1 MTAQTT
7 PRHRVPSA
15 VAQMREIADD
25 LVDVPVW
32 SMSSREASATLL
44 EVVRLKAQVAELEAR
59 IAGHADAVGVGSEAG
74 AASTAR
80 WLAHATRAGAPAA
93 HRVIAFAHAL
103 ETRELV
109 RDALAHGTLLADQA
123 AVIVRALDRL
133 PAELAASVVREAEA
147 HLVRQARE
155 HDPRA
160 LRVLGKRLLDVV
172 APDVADA
179 HEARLLEREDAE
191 AARSTSLRMVDDGHG
206 RTHGRFTVPTAVGAQ
221 LRKMLL
227 ALSAPKHLTA
237 AEGAS
242 VIRRPSPERWGR
254 AFCELVSRYPAD
266 RIPQAGGVAATVVV
280 TIDHRTLTGAIERAG
295 VLDTGETISPSTARR
310 LACEAAIV
318 PAVLG
323 GRSEVLD
330 LGRARRLFSRAQRLW
345 LAMKYGGCAAE
356 GCDWPP
362 GLCHAHHLTAWQHG
376 GRSDIANGVLLCP
389 HHHARAHD
397 SAYELRRTARAVSF
411 HRRT

>member
-1 MTAQTT
+1 MTAIAT
-7 PRHRVPSA
+7 PRHRVSVATAHVHAELDA
-15 VAQMREIADD
+15 VADASVWSMDPTETSATLVALVRAEARLAELKARVAAHADD
-25 LVDVPVW
+25 L
-32 SMSSREASATLL
+32 
-44 EVVRLKAQVAELEAR
+44 
-59 IAGHADAVGVGSEAG
+59 HVGAEAG

-93 HRVIAFAHAL
+93 HRTIAFAHAL

-109 RDALAHGTLLADQA
+109 RDGLAHGVLLADQA
-123 AVIVRALDRL
+123 EMIVQALDRL
-133 PAELAASVVREAEA
+133 PADLDGSVVREAEA

-160 LRVLGKRLLDVV
+160 LRILGKRLLDVV

-179 HEARLLEREDAE
+179 HEAKLLEREDAE
-191 AARSTSLRMVDDGHG
+191 AARATRLAMVDDGHG

-227 ALSAPKHLTA
+227 ALSAPQHLTA

-242 VIRRPSPERWGR
+242 ATRRPSPERWGR
-254 AFCELVSRYPAD
+254 ALCELISRYPAD
-266 RIPQAGGVAATVVV
+266 RVPQAGGVAATVVV
-280 TIDHRTLTGAIERAG
+280 TVDHHTLTGEVERAG
-295 VLDTGETISPSTARR
+295 VLDTGATISPSTARR

-330 LGRARRLFSRAQRLW
+330 LGRARRLFSRAQRVW

-376 GRSDIANGVLLCP
+376 GRSDVANGVLLCP

-397 SAYELRRTARAVSF
+397 PAYELRRTALTVSF